1 MGTLHLIRGSYH
13 GKVGATIGQKGK
25 GKDIIKSYATPKPD
39 TTEKGLQ
46 KKSIFKQIQQY
57 GSENWEQI
65 SPFVTKTKK
74 EWSLFNSYT
83 HNMKNCIKEGAFSPE
98 YFNFSGNPPIT
109 PYTVNPLWSSTGVR
123 LVIFITKDYNSVNIP
138 LARAFCTAS
147 ANGVLIPTTVTQYI
161 SHLSVTVVVTPVS
174 QTATIKLHLSAL
186 FENPISGERF
196 FYPDIIATLN

>member
-65 SPFVTKTKK
+65 SPFVVKTKK

-98 YFNFSGNPPIT
+98 YFNFSGNPPIMA
-109 PYTVNPLWSSTGVR
+109 YRVSVSFGSFGARITVHIKQDYSSFSTR
-123 LVIFITKDYNSVNIP
+123 LIRSFG
-138 LARAFCTAS
+138 TAS
-147 ANGVLIPTTVTQYI
+147 VNGVLTPTETTQVPPYH
-161 SHLSVTVVVTPVS
+161 SLQVTVPNARN
-174 QTATIKLHLSAL
+174 TAIIKLHLSAL
-186 FENPISGERF
+186 FAPTATGDKF
-196 FYPDIIATLN
+196 FYPDIIATVN